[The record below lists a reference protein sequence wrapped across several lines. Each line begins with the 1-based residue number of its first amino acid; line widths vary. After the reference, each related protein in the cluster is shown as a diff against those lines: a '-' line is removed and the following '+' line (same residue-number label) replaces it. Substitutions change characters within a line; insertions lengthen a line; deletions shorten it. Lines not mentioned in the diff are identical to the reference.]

1 MKLKTTCILLMAFL
15 VGCAAP
21 SGSTALSEVDQ
32 KKEREE
38 NIVCEKVYHTSSR
51 IPKKICTTLAEREKR
66 EKDEEAS
73 RQILKDA
80 QDKGGTLAGD
90 MSD

>member
-1 MKLKTTCILLMAFL
+1 MKFKTTFILLLAFL

-21 SGSTALSEVDQ
+21 GGSTALSEADQ
-32 KKEREE
+32 KEE

-73 RQILKDA
+73 RKILKDA

>member
-1 MKLKTTCILLMAFL
+1 MKFKTTCILLLAFL
-15 VGCAAP
+15 AGCATP
-21 SGSTALSEVDQ
+21 NNSVSLSEVDQ
-32 KKEREE
+32 KKEKEE

-73 RQILKDA
+73 RKILKDA
-80 QDKGGTLAGD
+80 QDKGGTLGGD
-90 MSD
+90 ISD